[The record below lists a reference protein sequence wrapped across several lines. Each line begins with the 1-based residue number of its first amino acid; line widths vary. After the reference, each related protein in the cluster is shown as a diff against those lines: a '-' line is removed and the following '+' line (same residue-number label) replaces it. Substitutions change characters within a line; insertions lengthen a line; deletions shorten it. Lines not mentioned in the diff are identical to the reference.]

1 MLEIIGNFASRKET
15 SISTYNHMKANK
27 KELLERITKMSK
39 KGGKLETAVLT
50 LALQKL
56 DSEDFAIDEEG
67 VYNSDRTQL
76 VYSRGDREEVSI
88 PATIQTIGEMAFAG
102 KKHLKK
108 VTLPKGLKDIA
119 REAFADCDALEEI
132 VLPASVE
139 TVEPYAFS
147 DCDRLKRVVFEGA
160 PKKVSRK
167 AFDSCD
173 ELHDI
178 SVPDDIVK
186 ALRKTL
192 HLNDGDINYLV
203 VGHNEDKGKKI
214 KEEKKKDKKDK
225 KEEKTAKK
233 NDKADK
239 KSDQK
244 AEKKD
249 KKKKEG
255 GMADKPMTS
264 TSNTKPAE

>member
-1 MLEIIGNFASRKET
+1 MLEIIGNFANRKKT

-56 DSEDFAIDEEG
+56 DSEDFAFDEEG
-67 VYNSDRTQL
+67 VYNTDHTQL
-76 VYSRGDREEVSI
+76 VYSRGDREEVSVS
-88 PATIQTIGEMAFAG
+88 ATVQTIGEMAFAR

-108 VTLPKGLKDIA
+108 VTLPKGLKTIA

-167 AFDSCD
+167 AFESCD

-178 SVPDDIVK
+178 SVPDDMVK
-186 ALRKTL
+186 ALRKAL

-203 VGHNEDKGKKI
+203 VGHNEDSSKKL
-214 KEEKKKDKKDK
+214 KEEKKKGK
-225 KEEKTAKK
+225 KEEKAAKK
-233 NDKADK
+233 SNKA
-239 KSDQK
+239 
-244 AEKKD
+244 AKKD
-249 KKKKEG
+249 NKK
-255 GMADKPMTS
+255 
-264 TSNTKPAE
+264 

>member
-1 MLEIIGNFASRKET
+1 
-15 SISTYNHMKANK
+15 MKANK

-139 TVEPYAFS
+139 TVEPYA
-147 DCDRLKRVVFEGA
+147 
-160 PKKVSRK
+160 K

-186 ALRKTL
+186 ALRKAL

-239 KSDQK
+239 KDHKKSDQK

>member
-1 MLEIIGNFASRKET
+1 M
-15 SISTYNHMKANK
+15 STYNQMKVNMKANK

-76 VYSRGDREEVSI
+76 VYSRGDREEVSV
-88 PATIQTIGEMAFAG
+88 PATIQT
-102 KKHLKK
+102 
-108 VTLPKGLKDIA
+108 
-119 REAFADCDALEEI
+119 DCDALEEI

-178 SVPDDIVK
+178 SVPDDMVK
-186 ALRKTL
+186 ALRKAL

-203 VGHNEDKGKKI
+203 VGHNEDNSKKA
-214 KEEKKKDKKDK
+214 KEEKKKNK
-225 KEEKTAKK
+225 KEEKAAKKSEKAAKKDDKAAKK
-233 NDKADK
+233 NDKKSDK
-239 KSDQK
+239 KID
-244 AEKKD
+244 AKD
-249 KKKKEG
+249 KKKEEQKGKKEE
-255 GMADKPMTS
+255 MKADSALPPFSKS
-264 TSNTKPAE
+264 IDIK

>member
-1 MLEIIGNFASRKET
+1 MQ
-15 SISTYNHMKANK
+15 SIYKDMKANK
-27 KELLERITKMSK
+27 KELLERITKLSK
-39 KGGKLETAVLT
+39 KDSKLETAILT

-56 DSEDFAIDEEG
+56 DSEDFAFDEKG
-67 VYNSDRTQL
+67 VYNADRTQM
-76 VYSRGDREEVSI
+76 VYSRGDREEVVV
-88 PATIQTIGEMAFAG
+88 PATVETIGNMAFAR

-108 VTLPKGLKDIA
+108 VTLPKGLKTIA

-147 DCDRLKRVVFEGA
+147 DCDKLKRVVFEGA

-178 SVPDDIVK
+178 SVPDEMVK
-186 ALRKTL
+186 ALRKAL

-203 VGHNEDKGKKI
+203 VGHNEDNSKKA
-214 KEEKKKDKKDK
+214 KEEKKKGK
-225 KEEKTAKK
+225 KEEKAAKK
-233 NDKADK
+233 SNKA
-239 KSDQK
+239 
-244 AEKKD
+244 AKKD
-249 KKKKEG
+249 NKK
-255 GMADKPMTS
+255 
-264 TSNTKPAE
+264 

>member
-56 DSEDFAIDEEG
+56 DSEDFAFDEEG
-67 VYNSDRTQL
+67 VYNTDHTQL
-76 VYSRGDREEVSI
+76 VYSRGDREEVSV
-88 PATIQTIGEMAFAG
+88 PATVQTIGEMAFAR

-108 VTLPKGLKDIA
+108 VTLPKGLKTIA

-167 AFDSCD
+167 AFESCD

-178 SVPDDIVK
+178 SVPDDMVK
-186 ALRKTL
+186 TLRKAL

-203 VGHNEDKGKKI
+203 VGHNEDSSKKL
-214 KEEKKKDKKDK
+214 KEEKKKGK
-225 KEEKTAKK
+225 KEEKAAKK
-233 NDKADK
+233 SNKA
-239 KSDQK
+239 
-244 AEKKD
+244 AKKD
-249 KKKKEG
+249 NKK
-255 GMADKPMTS
+255 
-264 TSNTKPAE
+264 

>member
-1 MLEIIGNFASRKET
+1 MLEIIGNFASRKKT

-56 DSEDFAIDEEG
+56 DSEDFAFDEEG
-67 VYNSDRTQL
+67 VYNTDHKQL
-76 VYSRGDREEVSI
+76 VYSRGDREEVSV
-88 PATIQTIGEMAFAG
+88 PTTVQTISEMAFAR

-108 VTLPKGLKDIA
+108 VTLPKGLKTIA

-167 AFDSCD
+167 AFESCD

-178 SVPDDIVK
+178 SVPDDMVK
-186 ALRKTL
+186 TLRKAL

-203 VGHNEDKGKKI
+203 VGHNEDNSKKL
-214 KEEKKKDKKDK
+214 KEEKKKGK
-225 KEEKTAKK
+225 KEEKAAKK
-233 NDKADK
+233 NNKA
-239 KSDQK
+239 
-244 AEKKD
+244 AKKD
-249 KKKKEG
+249 NKK
-255 GMADKPMTS
+255 
-264 TSNTKPAE
+264 

>member
-1 MLEIIGNFASRKET
+1 M
-15 SISTYNHMKANK
+15 STYNQMKVNMKANK

-76 VYSRGDREEVSI
+76 VYSRGDREEVSV
-88 PATIQTIGEMAFAG
+88 PAT
-102 KKHLKK
+102 
-108 VTLPKGLKDIA
+108 
-119 REAFADCDALEEI
+119 EEI

-186 ALRKTL
+186 ALRKAL

-239 KSDQK
+239 KDHKKSDQK

>member
-1 MLEIIGNFASRKET
+1 M
-15 SISTYNHMKANK
+15 STYNQMKVNMKANK

-186 ALRKTL
+186 ALRKAL

-239 KSDQK
+239 KDHKKSDQK